1 MSYTI
6 ITTYEKAAIKFLEDL
21 VLKVLMDLVGYRE
34 VKAVTIA
41 NRNSYSIPK
50 NYMWKN
56 IMNRKYNSF
65 CSFYM
70 RNSDISPTLYKPK
83 PDFIFNSHL
92 TE

>member
-6 ITTYEKAAIKFLEDL
+6 ITTNEKVAIKFLDDL

-50 NYMWKN
+50 NFMWKN
-56 IMNRKYNSF
+56 IMNRKSNSF
-65 CSFYM
+65 CLFYM
-70 RNSDISPTLYKPK
+70 GHSDISPILYKPK
-83 PDFIFNSHL
+83 PGFVFHRVI
-92 TE
+92 